1 MTKIINTKKFDFEK
15 AQTSAGW
22 MKELLKPLHTP
33 ETEEYG
39 IKSWIYR
46 NNRPFHPKRFYD
58 FLIDTEDNPESI
70 FKACIRAKGTVWLA
84 SRHYHSFQFQKA
96 GTLMEFQ
103 PLDLWYAE
111 IP

>member
-1 MTKIINTKKFDFEK
+1 LVNKLNPDAEIIPSHHGLVPMTKIINTKKFDFEK

-46 NNRPFHPKRFYD
+46 RNR
-58 FLIDTEDNPESI
+58 
-70 FKACIRAKGTVWLA
+70 LA
-84 SRHYHSFQFQKA
+84 SISSLSFFLVPKGWHSHGVLA
-96 GTLMEFQ
+96 TG
-103 PLDLWYAE
+103 PLVCRDSLRE
-111 IP
+111 VGKQ